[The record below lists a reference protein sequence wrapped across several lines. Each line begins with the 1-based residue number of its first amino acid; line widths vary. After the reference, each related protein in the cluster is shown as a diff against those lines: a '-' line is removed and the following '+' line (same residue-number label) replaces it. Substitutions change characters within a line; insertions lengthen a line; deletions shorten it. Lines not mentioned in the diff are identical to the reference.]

1 MVVDFNSWRSCLSS
15 WLWRWQEDLNVGSH
29 VHTLFTS
36 MAAIGCLVS
45 RNRSILR
52 LLPNESSRWQIT
64 QWQHSTL
71 QLVNACWNTY
81 TSITWASV
89 CIKWTHLSSIL
100 PSGPGLDLHSFPPM
114 AIIQTG
120 GSPATAAQ
128 IDFYNKHGFYIT
140 TSGYILRPEVLE
152 SNFFA
157 WRVTGDSKYLERDE
171 QAIKSFDK
179 VENNWYASLI
189 NVNDN
194 SSNR

>member
-1 MVVDFNSWRSCLSS
+1 
-15 WLWRWQEDLNVGSH
+15 
-29 VHTLFTS
+29 
-36 MAAIGCLVS
+36 
-45 RNRSILR
+45 
-52 LLPNESSRWQIT
+52 
-64 QWQHSTL
+64 
-71 QLVNACWNTY
+71 
-81 TSITWASV
+81 
-89 CIKWTHLSSIL
+89 
-100 PSGPGLDLHSFPPM
+100 M